1 MFLKSTF
8 IMELSSQK
16 SSIVSLIYSNGF
28 QGFRHTIIAQRK
40 PYVDSMYKT
49 DEGSVFVKTYGK
61 AKQ

>member
-1 MFLKSTF
+1 
-8 IMELSSQK
+8 MELSSQK